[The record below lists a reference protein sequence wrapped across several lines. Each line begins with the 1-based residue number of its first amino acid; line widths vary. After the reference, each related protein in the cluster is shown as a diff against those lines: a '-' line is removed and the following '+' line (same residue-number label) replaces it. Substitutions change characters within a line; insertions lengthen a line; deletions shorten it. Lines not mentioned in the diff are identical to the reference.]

1 MKLYAEI
8 SKTEELDD
16 GSIKVWGYAS
26 SDVVDSDGETITADA
41 MKAALPDYMKFGAV
55 REMHQAKAAGTAI
68 EAEVRDDG
76 RTWFGAHIVDT
87 EAVKKV
93 KASVYKGFSIGGKAT
108 ERDELNKTIIKSLR
122 LIEVSLVDRPANPE
136 AVFTMYKCDEVDKVT
151 EPVEVPAID
160 ALAELLN
167 KGEITPERLIELA
180 KAERAPKADPV
191 VEKTVEVKPI
201 EKKKS
206 GLLHKGMGGVSNL
219 ASILSSINWLQQDTS
234 WEAEYEGDGSELPAQ
249 LKAWLTTGGDLLR
262 AMVDEEVAEMV
273 GAADPDDMTD
283 LMVQLSANPEDL
295 KKRLEKSGK
304 KFSSDTKDK
313 LAKAHQ
319 AVKDASDHIAATG
332 YEANDEDTGKAA
344 GSDDLKKLSSAHED
358 LLKACG
364 AAGCPEGTIASDF
377 VAKLASDRDALQKR
391 VTELEK
397 MPAPGKAL
405 LKAVAKSEDLGSTIV
420 DDTKINEVVVKDA
433 HGNFNEAASLIKMIH
448 QSGGAIAR

>member
-26 SDVVDSDGETITADA
+26 SDVVDSDGETITSDA

-108 ERDELNKTIIKSLR
+108 ERDELNKSIIKGIKLV
-122 LIEVSLVDRPANPE
+122 EVSLVDRPANPE
-136 AVFTMYKCDEVDKVT
+136 AVFTMYKSEELDKSVA
-151 EPVEVPAID
+151 EVPAID

-180 KAERAPKADPV
+180 KAEQEPKTEPV
-191 VEKTVEVKPI
+191 VEKTEEVKQE
-201 EKKKS
+201 EKKT
-206 GLLHKGMGGVSNL
+206 GLLHKGMSGVSNL
-219 ASILSSINWLQQDTS
+219 ASILSSINWLQQDTA
-234 WEAEYEGDGSELPAQ
+234 WEAEYEADESDLPAQ
-249 LKAWLTTGGDLLR
+249 LKAWLATGGDLLR
-262 AMVDEEVAEMV
+262 SMVDEEVAELV

-295 KKRLEKSGK
+295 QKRLEKAGK
-304 KFSSDTKDK
+304 KFSAQTKDK
-313 LAKAHQ
+313 LSKAHQ

-332 YEANDEDTGKAA
+332 YEANEEDDTGKAVQ
-344 GSDDLKKLSSAHED
+344 SDDIQKISSD
-358 LLKACG
+358 LD
-364 AAGCPEGTIASDF
+364 IAKSDLAK
-377 VAKLASDRDALQKR
+377 VAQERDTLQKR
-391 VTELEK
+391 VEELEK

-405 LKAVAKSEDLGSTIV
+405 LKSIAKSEDLGSSV
-420 DDTKINEVVVKDA
+420 GDEKTKGIVVKDA
-433 HGNFNEAASLIKMIH
+433 HGDINEAASLIKMIH
-448 QSGGAIAR
+448 QTGGAFTRQPFN